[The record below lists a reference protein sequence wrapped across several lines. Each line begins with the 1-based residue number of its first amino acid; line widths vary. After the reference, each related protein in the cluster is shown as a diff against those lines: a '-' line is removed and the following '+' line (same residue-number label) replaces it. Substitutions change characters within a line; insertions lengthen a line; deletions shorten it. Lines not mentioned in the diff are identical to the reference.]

1 MTERLIALCIG
12 VLMGLSV
19 AQAAVAQEATLHPT
33 VFVCPHVPPGP
44 APCRQW
50 VLRTYGEWRDS

>member
-1 MTERLIALCIG
+1 MTPHLLGACVG
-12 VLMGLSV
+12 VLLGL
-19 AQAAVAQEATLHPT
+19 ALATPCWAQEAVLSPA

-50 VLRTYGEWRDS
+50 VLRSYGEWRDA